1 MLTLKYLSENT
12 RECIERLAVKHF
24 DAEALIGEILE
35 LDLQRRNAQTR
46 SDACAEE
53 LNALSR
59 SIGQLMKEGKKQE
72 AAGAREK
79 TLQLKEESNTLE
91 IARKEAEIRIQELLV
106 QIPNLP
112 HRSVP
117 AGKGAEDNVT

>member
-46 SDACAEE
+46 SDACA
-53 LNALSR
+53 
-59 SIGQLMKEGKKQE
+59 
-72 AAGAREK
+72 AR
-79 TLQLKEESNTLE
+79 
-91 IARKEAEIRIQELLV
+91 
-106 QIPNLP
+106 
-112 HRSVP
+112 
-117 AGKGAEDNVT
+117 